1 MDERY
6 TDPRHNQ
13 EKRDEHSNELVDHDG
28 EKLDELV
35 GERAR
40 NATNEHAEKLDEIRQ
55 ETEAESRPADE
66 VVAAHIEKE
75 EPAAAPAGLINKEL
89 KSLKYNRTL
98 QSVRKDLKPSERV
111 LSKVIH
117 NPAVDAVSQAAE
129 KTVARPSGLL
139 FGGIFAFVGS
149 SAFLWISKHYGYEY
163 NFLLFLLFFLGGFG
177 VGLVLELLMRV
188 LRRRA

>member
-177 VGLVLELLMRV
+177 VGLILELLMRL

>member
-6 TDPRHNQ
+6 TDPRHEHDKRGEQNQ
-13 EKRDEHSNELVDHDG
+13 ELENHDS
-28 EKLDELV
+28 EKLDELIT
-35 GERAR
+35 ERAR
-40 NATNEHAEKLDEIRQ
+40 NATNEHAEKLEEIRQ

-75 EPAAAPAGLINKEL
+75 EPAAPAGLINKEL
-89 KSLKYNRTL
+89 KSLKYTRTL
-98 QSVRKDLKPSERV
+98 QSVRKDLKPYERV

-117 NPAVDAVSQAAE
+117 NPAIDAVSQAAE